1 LALQRFRLGWVV
13 GLVFQS
19 TYNRPTTSVTGSET
33 EVKAQ
38 TEGTEGKNG
47 WWFGTFFIFPYIRNF
62 IIPTEELIFFHQPDD
77 FVVDFPCPF

>member
-1 LALQRFRLGWVV
+1 MNFCALALQRFRLGWLV

-38 TEGTEGKNG
+38 TEGTEGKKWLVVWN
-47 WWFGTFFIFPYIRNF
+47 IFYFSIYS
-62 IIPTEELIFFHQPDD
+62 EFHNPN
-77 FVVDFPCPF
+77 